1 MLHILLLMLLIG
13 GTSQTSEKGLED
25 HRERTVSTTSRDS
38 GYPTSPT
45 KYSPTGLPGVDKEYF
60 EVRVKLIIRGP
71 LSALKQYFKT
81 KPENGVLTLVYKTEP
96 GPNTFKAQISSID
109 EKCLE
114 GVTTVI
120 IGLGI
125 LSPHHQEDIF
135 GQLQQ
140 RNIKIITRC

>member
-1 MLHILLLMLLIG
+1 MLHILLLMLLIS
-13 GTSQTSEKGLED
+13 GTSQTSEPKLINP
-25 HRERTVSTTSRDS
+25 RTRAESIASQDS
-38 GYPTSPT
+38 GYASPT
-45 KYSPTGLPGVDKEYF
+45 KNFAAALPKTGNGRLQVHVEP
-60 EVRVKLIIRGP
+60 IITGP

-81 KPENGVLTLVYKTEP
+81 KPENGLLTLVYEIEP

-109 EKCLE
+109 EKYLK

-140 RNIKIITRC
+140 RKIRIITRC

>member
-13 GTSQTSEKGLED
+13 GTSQTSEPELINPRK
-25 HRERTVSTTSRDS
+25 RTESIASQDS
-38 GYPTSPT
+38 GYASPT
-45 KYSPTGLPGVDKEYF
+45 KNFPAALPKTGKERLQ
-60 EVRVKLIIRGP
+60 VHVKAITGR
-71 LSALKQYFKT
+71 LSALKQYFKI
-81 KPENGVLTLVYKTEP
+81 KPENGILTLVYEIEP

-109 EKCLE
+109 EKYLE

-135 GQLQQ
+135 GQLKQ
-140 RNIKIITRC
+140 RNITIITRC